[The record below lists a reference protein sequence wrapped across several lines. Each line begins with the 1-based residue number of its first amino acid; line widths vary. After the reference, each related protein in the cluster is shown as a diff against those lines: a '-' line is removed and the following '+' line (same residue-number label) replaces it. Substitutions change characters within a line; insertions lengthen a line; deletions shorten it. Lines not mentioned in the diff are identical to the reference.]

1 MQKNLGWCSAM
12 LFSSILFLF
21 YFLPVTLFIYTIVPR
36 RLKNPVLLIASIFFY
51 SWGEPIYVILML
63 FSAVFNYLMAI
74 DIRREQI
81 HNKTGKSTLIF
92 TVIVNLF
99 ILCFFKYYGFLMD
112 TINDLLGT
120 EIK

>member
-1 MQKNLGWCSAM
+1 M

-81 HNKTGKSTLIF
+81 HNKTGKR
-92 TVIVNLF
+92 
-99 ILCFFKYYGFLMD
+99 G
-112 TINDLLGT
+112 
-120 EIK
+120 